1 MRLRSIEIKG
11 FKSFADKTI
20 INFQNNIT
28 GIVGPNGCGKSNV
41 VDSIR
46 WVLGEQKNKALR
58 LEKME
63 NIIFNGSKD
72 KAASNLA
79 EVSLTLDNTKNLL
92 PTEFQ
97 SVTITRSIDRDGDST
112 YKLNGV
118 NCRLKDIRDLFLDT
132 GISTDSYAIIEL
144 KMIDQILNNVDNA
157 RRTLL
162 EQAAGISKY
171 KTRKKETLL
180 KLNATEA
187 DLNRVEDLLFEIDKN
202 LKQLETQAKK
212 TRQYKAYKEEYKV
225 ISLDVSKYELHGI
238 HVSFDELK
246 QKLQSLEDQKLEIIT
261 KIEGNDAQLEK
272 EKLSII
278 DKEKHLSEQQKLLNS
293 FLNSIQENESK
304 KKIETQKLKFLKD
317 KTSQL
322 QQQIQQSI
330 SISETLT
337 QEINQLANI
346 NKSDDEKLNELK
358 LVFDDAKEK
367 LDEQRNINLD
377 YRNNVEKVRNDYNQT
392 QQQIAQKEKVLAVK
406 ENELLSL
413 ERSAQQSLFENE
425 ERIKNLNQL
434 NTQIESFDSKIN
446 TQKSLV
452 EDLVKKEELNEQKI
466 KALEEA
472 NEQIKQELTNKNR
485 ILDAKNNEYKLTK
498 NMIDNLE
505 GFPESIKFLK
515 KNVNWLK
522 ETPLLSDII
531 YTEEKYRVA
540 IETVLQ
546 PQLNHFIVDN
556 ENAALNAIDVLT
568 KSSTGKAGFL
578 ILDKF
583 NQTQTKVNFEI
594 PNTIKASTLVQV
606 DNKHEKLIEY
616 LLDGVFIATDNK
628 NISEIYQNLAQKENV
643 YIISENGNLLQ
654 STHQIS
660 GGAVG
665 LFEGKRLGRVKN
677 LEILDK
683 DIKAL
688 DVEIINI
695 KKQLQDAQQELN
707 HLKVNAYKNT
717 IQRENHTLQ
726 QLEKDLVSIKSKL
739 ENEQNNI
746 DKTNS
751 NAQLI
756 KEKIETTK
764 NDINPIKEELEQLKT
779 SYVQLKTNYDT
790 FENEFKKASEVYNQ
804 LSVQYNNI
812 NIQFIQQENK
822 LKSNQQNITYKN
834 NQLTETQNRL
844 TQAKKESEDTIVEI
858 EILEEDLEKLEQELI
873 ANYNDKESKMQQLS
887 THESTYFD
895 AKESIQKIEDTIR
908 EQNKKK
914 QDIENSISNNKDNYN
929 DFKLKLNVLK
939 ERISIEFQI
948 NVDEWNEDFTLPQT
962 SKEDLEDRMQKVK
975 KKIENFGEVNPMA
988 EEAYNEMKERYDFIQ
1003 AQKADLN
1010 NSKEN
1015 LLATM
1020 NEIETTAKGQFMET
1034 FNAVRTNFIDVF
1046 RSMFTPDDNCDIVL
1060 QNPEDPLES
1069 EIEIIAKP
1077 KGKRPQSINQ
1087 LSGGEKTLTAL
1098 SLLFGLYLYKP
1109 APFCIL
1115 DEVDAP
1121 LDDNNIKKFNEAI
1134 RKFSEN
1140 SQFILV
1146 THNKS
1151 TMASVDNIYGV
1162 TMVKQGISRVVPVDF
1177 SSLN

>member
-583 NQTQTKVNFEI
+583 NQTQTKVNFDI

>member
-346 NKSDDEKLNELK
+346 NKTDDEKLNELK

-472 NEQIKQELTNKNR
+472 NEQIKQELTNNNR

-583 NQTQTKVNFEI
+583 NQTQTKVNFDI

>member
-346 NKSDDEKLNELK
+346 NKTDDEKLNELK

-583 NQTQTKVNFEI
+583 NQTQTKVNFDI

>member
-11 FKSFADKTI
+11 FKSFADKTV

-97 SVTITRSIDRDGDST
+97 SVTITRAIDRDGDST

-202 LKQLETQAKK
+202 LKSLELQAKK
-212 TRQYKAYKEEYKV
+212 TRQYKAYKEEYKI
-225 ISLDVSKYELHGI
+225 ISLDLSKYELHGI
-238 HVSFDELK
+238 HTNFDNLK
-246 QKLQSLEDQKLEIIT
+246 QKLQELEDNKLAIIT
-261 KIEGNDAQLEK
+261 QIESSDAQLEK
-272 EKLSII
+272 EKLNII
-278 DKEKHLSEQQKLLNS
+278 DKEKHLSEQQKLLNT
-293 FLNSIQENESK
+293 FLSAIQENESK
-304 KKIETQKLKFLKD
+304 KKIDEQKLNFLKD
-317 KTSQL
+317 KIKQL
-322 QQQIQQSI
+322 NNQIGQAVA
-330 SISETLT
+330 ISESLSN
-337 QEINQLANI
+337 EISKLSENNIDDETKLNQLKI
-346 NKSDDEKLNELK
+346 
-358 LVFDDAKEK
+358 VFDEAKQK

-377 YRNNVEKVRNDYNQT
+377 YRNNVEKVRNEFNQT
-392 QQQIAQKEKVLAVK
+392 QNNIAQQEKTLAVK
-406 ENELLSL
+406 ENELISL
-413 ERSAQQSLFENE
+413 ERNAQQSLFENE
-425 ERIKNLNQL
+425 ERQKNLLALSEQVNG
-434 NTQIESFDSKIN
+434 FDSKIN

-452 EDLVKKEELNEQKI
+452 DELIKKEELNEQKI
-466 KALEEA
+466 KELEERA
-472 NEQIKQELTNKNR
+472 EHERQELTNKNR

-498 NMIDNLE
+498 NMIDSLE

-540 IETVLQ
+540 IESVLQ
-546 PQLNHFIVDN
+546 PQLNHFIVET

-578 ILDKF
+578 ILDRFKQTNAKI
-583 NQTQTKVNFEI
+583 NQDINH
-594 PNTIKASTLVQV
+594 TIKASTLVQV
-606 DNKHEKLIEY
+606 DEQYRKLIEY
-616 LLDGVFIATDNK
+616 LLDGVYIATENT
-628 NISEIYQNLAQKENV
+628 NISEIYQNINNKENI

-654 STHQIS
+654 AQHQIS

-688 DVEIINI
+688 DIEVINL
-695 KKQLQDAQQELN
+695 KKQLQDTQQELN
-707 HLKVNAYKNT
+707 HLKINSYKNT
-717 IQRENHTLQ
+717 IQRENNSLQ

-751 NAQLI
+751 NAQALQ
-756 KEKIETTK
+756 EKIEIVK
-764 NDINPIKEELEQLKT
+764 NEISPIKEILEKLRQTYIELKN
-779 SYVQLKTNYDT
+779 NYDT
-790 FENEFKKASEVYNQ
+790 FENEFKKASEIYNQ
-804 LSVQYNNI
+804 LSVQYNNA

-844 TQAKKESEDTIVEI
+844 EQAKKETEETSVEI
-858 EILEEDLEKLEQELI
+858 EILEEDLKKLEQNLI
-873 ANYNDKESKMQQLS
+873 SNYEEKEGKMQQLS
-887 THESTYFD
+887 THETDYFA
-895 AKESIQKIEDTIR
+895 AKESIQNLEDRIR
-908 EQNKKK
+908 EKNKHK
-914 QDIENSISNNKDNYN
+914 QDLENNINTNKDDFN
-929 DFKLKLNVLK
+929 DYKLKLNVLK
-939 ERISIEFQI
+939 EKIAIEFQ
-948 NVDEWNEDFTLPQT
+948 VDFEQWNENFELPST
-962 SKEDLEDRMQKVK
+962 SKDDLEDRMQKVK
-975 KKIENFGEVNPMA
+975 RKIENFGEVNPMA

-1003 AQKADLN
+1003 AQKSDLN

-1034 FNAVRTNFIDVF
+1034 FNAVRENFIQVF

-1121 LDDNNIKKFNEAI
+1121 LDDNNIKKFNDAI

-1151 TMASVDNIYGV
+1151 TMACVDNIYGV

-1177 SSLN
+1177 GSLN